1 MLFRSNDMLDSSD
14 ILKRMTFDVRSLAVF
29 QLKGGV
35 GKTTTAVNIAAL
47 AAAEGIRTLVWD
59 LDPQG
64 AATWCLGAEPELKQ
78 DKVWRDG
85 QPIGRYIL
93 RTPYDKLDVLAA
105 DLSLR
110 KFHQSVADK
119 RSARDIMSDAIS
131 MLGEDYGLVVVDC
144 PPMISP
150 QIEGVLQSVDRIM
163 VPVEPSRLAIRAYE
177 QSCHQLQWV
186 KKRQWLPFV
195 TLIDRRKS
203 AHVAWVNDVAPTI
216 EALLPVFI
224 AYSTSAERMLE
235 QRAPVV
241 SCLPNVPMSRNYRAL
256 WESVKARLPVSGQ
269 GNR

>member
-1 MLFRSNDMLDSSD
+1 MHFRSNDVVDSCD
-14 ILKRMTFDVRSLAVF
+14 YFKRMTLNVRSLAVF

-35 GKTTTAVNIAAL
+35 GKTTTAVNVAAL

-64 AATWCLGAEPELKQ
+64 AATWCLGAESELKQ

-93 RTPYDKLDVLAA
+93 RTPHERLDVLAA

-119 RSARDIMSDAIS
+119 RSAREIMSDAIS

-150 QIEGVLQSVDRIM
+150 QIEGVLQSVDRIL
-163 VPVEPSRLAIRAYE
+163 VPVEPSLLSIRAYE
-177 QSCHQLQWV
+177 QSCQQLQWV

-195 TLIDRRKS
+195 TLIDRRKA
-203 AHVAWVNDVAPTI
+203 AHVAWVNDTAPHI
-216 EALLPVFI
+216 EALLPVYI

-235 QRAPVV
+235 QRSPVV
-241 SCLPNVPMSRNYRAL
+241 SCLPHVPMSRNYRAL
-256 WESVKARLPVSGQ
+256 WEAIKTKLPA
-269 GNR
+269 